1 MAQSGLI
8 GLFLLLGLLS
18 RTRIRS
24 KEVQME
30 TDLVQTS
37 HVLDV
42 ASAIVANGGFETLTL
57 ARLAEASEVP
67 FSVLLEQFGT
77 VEAALVMMLNREF
90 TGIYVSMVDHIE
102 RDPDGGRLSKIYY
115 YTLAAIYE
123 RPLARTLYTVDRDA
137 MNAIMRTANSFRYLP
152 GVGIRADLIESMQRA
167 GMVRPDVDAGTV
179 SNMLTVFSAGL
190 ALTAPHDDLDRIVR
204 GVTDLLAQVVDAD
217 VQDTTPGK
225 TAFYDWALTLTESK

>member
-1 MAQSGLI
+1 VLGGLI
-8 GLFLLLGLLS
+8 GLHRLIGLTFADPNP
-18 RTRIRS
+18 R
-24 KEVQME
+24 KEVSME
-30 TDLVQTS
+30 TDLLETS
-37 HVLDV
+37 RVLDV
-42 ASAIVANGGFETLTL
+42 AAGIVADGGFETLTL
-57 ARLAEASEVP
+57 ARLADASDVP
-67 FSVLLEQFGT
+67 LPVLVELFGT
-77 VEAALVMMLNREF
+77 VEQALVLMLNREF

-102 RDPDGGRLSKIYY
+102 RDPDGGRLSRIYY

-137 MNAIMRTANSFRYLP
+137 MNSIMRTANSFKYVP
-152 GVGIRADLIESMQRA
+152 GVGIRADLIEAMQRV

-217 VQDTTPGK
+217 VQDTAPGK
-225 TAFYDWALTLTESK
+225 AAFYHWALNLTES